1 MSVIRWFRA
10 GGIGTLALLAGAS
23 CTPRTL
29 STTIPPMPVSRVVV
43 WRIAEG
49 DVISVRIY
57 REQDLSGD
65 SPVNLDGSA
74 YFPGVGR
81 LHVAGLSLDSLQN
94 LLQGHYATFIVDAT
108 VDVTMRRNV
117 VLYGQARAPGVYLV
131 DPGVTVL
138 GLLSKAGGAAGNGRT
153 PILTLVKAD
162 GRQFTLPTE
171 GRLAMMDIT
180 RDDAIYVQEGDF
192 FVRNQTT
199 LQAVALVVGVAA
211 SALSLILILTR

>member
-1 MSVIRWFRA
+1 MPMSRA
-10 GGIGTLALLAGAS
+10 I
-23 CTPRTL
+23 
-29 STTIPPMPVSRVVV
+29 V
-43 WRIAEG
+43 WRVAEG
-49 DVISVRIY
+49 DIIHVRVY

-81 LHVAGLSLDSLQN
+81 LHVAGLSLDSLQD
-94 LLQGHYATFIVDAT
+94 LLQSRYAKFIVDAA
-108 VDVTMRRNV
+108 VDVTMQRDI

-131 DPGVTVL
+131 DPGMTVL
-138 GLLSKAGGAAGNGRT
+138 GLLSKAGGAAGNGKT

-162 GRQFTLPTE
+162 GRQFVLPTE

-180 RDDAIYVQEGDF
+180 RDDAIYVQESDY